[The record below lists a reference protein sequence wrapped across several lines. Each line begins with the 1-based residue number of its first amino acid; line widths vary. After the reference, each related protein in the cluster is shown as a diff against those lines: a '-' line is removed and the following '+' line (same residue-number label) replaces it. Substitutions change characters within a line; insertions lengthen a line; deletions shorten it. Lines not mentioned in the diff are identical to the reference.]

1 VVVVVLHCNGLE
13 GFCLLSVYDVGGVL
27 LCSLRFLL
35 YVALFLRVLG
45 FTLCFMGWCD
55 GVQSGDLIGAM
66 E

>member
-1 VVVVVLHCNGLE
+1 
-13 GFCLLSVYDVGGVL
+13 VYDVGGVL